1 MRAWS
6 SIGGSWI
13 SPLLVTGV
21 GVEAVLSRQLVA
33 LRLFQVLADHF
44 GDQFGEQHLRLPP
57 ELLPRLARV
66 AEQAVHFGRPEITGV
81 NGDDAAAFL
90 VMAALSPSFS
100 LPADRDPELLRRR
113 VRKIAHAV
121 LLARSDH
128 EILRPVLLQHQ
139 PLRLDVVAR
148 VAPVAPRLEI
158 SQVQA
163 ILQPQ
168 LDARERAGDFAGHEG
183 FAANRGFVVE
193 ENAVAGKKA
202 VRLPVVYGDPVRV

>member
-1 MRAWS
+1 MRACS
-6 SIGGSWI
+6 SIGGSLRN
-13 SPLLVTGV
+13 PLLVTGV

-44 GDQFGEQHLRLPP
+44 GDQLRKTHLRSPP

-66 AEQAVHFGRPEITGV
+66 AEQAFHFGRPEITGV

-90 VMAALSPSFS
+90 VMAALFPSFS

-163 ILQPQ
+163 V
-168 LDARERAGDFAGHEG
+168 LDAQADAGQRPGDL
-183 FAANRGFVVE
+183 AADESLAPDRRLVIE
-193 ENAVAGKKA
+193 QDAVA
-202 VRLPVVYGDPVRV
+202 